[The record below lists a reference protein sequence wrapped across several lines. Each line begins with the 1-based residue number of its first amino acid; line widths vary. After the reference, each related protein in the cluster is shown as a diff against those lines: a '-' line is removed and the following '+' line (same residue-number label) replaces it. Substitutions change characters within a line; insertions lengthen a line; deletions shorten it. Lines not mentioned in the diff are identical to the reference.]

1 MFINQFV
8 AAVKTSSG
16 RKYAVVNDTREEAI
30 EAIKRAERIHGSGCA
45 ELMPLVE
52 SDYKKPQQRG
62 LVVVNNPTFAQ
73 KAKYVGIGVGIGVG
87 IAVGVGAYRLHKK
100 WKESKREAEE
110 ALNNNSEKEA

>member
-52 SDYKKPQQRG
+52 SDYKRPQQRR
-62 LVVVNNPTFAQ
+62 LVVENPTFVQ

-87 IAVGVGAYRLHKK
+87 LAIGVGVYRLHKR
-100 WKESKREAEE
+100 WKESKREVEE
-110 ALNNNSEKEA
+110 ALNNSEEEA

>member
-62 LVVVNNPTFAQ
+62 LVVNNNPTFTQ
-73 KAKYVGIGVGIGVG
+73 KAKYVGIGVGIGIG
-87 IAVGVGAYRLHKK
+87 LTIGFEAYRLHKK
-100 WKESKREAEE
+100 WKESEKEAKE
-110 ALNNNSEKEA
+110 ALNNSEKEA